1 MSASAS
7 VLGVLGRCWVGF
19 IKPTRMQPPES
30 VACGQPVLGVLG
42 SRTRARIRSLSSTEI
57 TEGKNLHASPEKPNT
72 PNTLHTG
79 ISNPLNSLSFECVGS
94 VLGWPNVCWVLDL
107 EVKR

>member
-19 IKPTRMQPPES
+19 IKPTHMQPPES

-42 SRTRARIRSLSSTEI
+42 SRTRARIRSLTSTEI
-57 TEGKNLHASPEKPNT
+57 MEGKNLHASPEKPNT
-72 PNTLHTG
+72 PNTLYTG
-79 ISNPLNSLSFECVGS
+79 NSNPLNSLSLLCVGS
-94 VLGWPNVCWVLDL
+94 VLGWPNVCWVLNL